1 MNMVW
6 HPVELYVENLDL
18 IIDVTGV
25 QISVYSKEKKN
36 VEKETQEHLFW
47 FSNISGASEI
57 PTIIISNFVISK
69 AEYHYT

>member
-25 QISVYSKEKKN
+25 QISVYSKEKKMLKKKPKN
-36 VEKETQEHLFW
+36 TFFGFQTSVAPVKYQQL
-47 FSNISGASEI
+47 
-57 PTIIISNFVISK
+57 
-69 AEYHYT
+69 